1 MADRF
6 PEGFLWGG
14 ATAANQCEGGYDLDG
29 RGPSLIDLIPAGPDR
44 MAVMKGEKSYR
55 DVPADARFPS
65 RFGIDHYRRWKEDVA
80 LFAEMGFKCYRF
92 SIAWTRIFPT
102 GEDETPNE
110 VGLRFYDG
118 LIDALLAHGIQPLV
132 TLCHFD
138 LPVALL
144 ERYGGW
150 KSRRTIDAFLRYCRV
165 VLERYR
171 GKVKYWL
178 TFNEINCA
186 QVKFGIMTAAGVNY
200 NFWDPQNTEQL
211 RYQALHHQF
220 LASAQAVQLGRS
232 IDPDFRFGCMLASMF
247 NYPLTC
253 APEDVLLAQQTN
265 QVKYLFCGDVMIRG
279 RYPNYIQR
287 YFSQQG
293 ITIQTEPGDADILR
307 QGTVDFCALS
317 YYMTYCTGLDRNAE
331 KVSGNLLE
339 GLKNPYLKTS
349 EFGWQIDPMGLR
361 CLLNDLYDR
370 WQLPLMIV
378 ENGLGA
384 KDTVEDGKIHDNYR
398 IAYLREHIRALEA
411 AISEDGVPVLGYMPW
426 SALDLI
432 ALSTGN
438 IEKRY
443 GFIYVDVDNEGCGS
457 YARIPKDSFY
467 WYKKVIASNGEK
479 LTD

>member
-1 MADRF
+1 MF
-6 PEGFLWGG
+6 PEGFLWG
-14 ATAANQCEGGYDLDG
+14 ASTAANQVEGGWDEGGKGVSVIDVQACGPHGREVTDG
-29 RGPSLIDLIPAGPDR
+29 ILPG
-44 MAVMKGEKSYR
+44 
-55 DVPADARFPS
+55 RFYS
-65 RFGIDHYRRWKEDVA
+65 SHRASDFYHHYKEDIA
-80 LFAEMGFKCYRF
+80 LFAQLGLKAYRM

-102 GEDETPNE
+102 GAEDAPNE
-110 VGLRFYDG
+110 AGLAFYDQVFDELHKYG
-118 LIDALLAHGIQPLV
+118 IEPVVTISHYEPPYALSKQ
-132 TLCHFD
+132 
-138 LPVALL
+138 
-144 ERYGGW
+144 GGW
-150 KSRRTIDAFLRYCRV
+150 ANREMIGCYLRYCSAIFR
-165 VLERYR
+165 RYK